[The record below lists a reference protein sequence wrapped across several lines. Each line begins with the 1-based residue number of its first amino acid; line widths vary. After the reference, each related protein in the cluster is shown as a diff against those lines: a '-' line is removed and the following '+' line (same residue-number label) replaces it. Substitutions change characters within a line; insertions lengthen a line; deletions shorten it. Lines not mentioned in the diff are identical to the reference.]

1 MTNVKIEE
9 LPKNTLKLTFTIPH
23 EDLMPFLMAAAE
35 TLSQKVTIPGFRPGK
50 ASYDIVK
57 QHVGEMKI
65 YEAALE
71 TVVRKT
77 YIDALEEN
85 KLETVGSP
93 KIDLEKMAPDNDLV
107 YTAEVSRMPKV
118 LRLADI
124 KDVKVTTDK
133 KGVTE
138 ADVTRVLKE
147 LQRMQKQEK
156 RAETNAVAA
165 ASDKVVVAVDM
176 KKEGVPVDGGQSP
189 NHAIFLNEDYY
200 IPGFKDHLI
209 GMKEGEEK
217 VFTLAFPKEHSN
229 TFLAGHE
236 IEFYVTLKELYNQAM
251 PELDDAFATKLGQ
264 ENLEKL
270 NELLKTNLENEKK
283 QEQLMEEEKAILEAI
298 AEKSRFEDLP
308 DLLVNEE
315 INKMLQELKQRV
327 ESQGV
332 EFKDYLTNLKKS
344 LADLRLDFTEQA
356 IIRIKVALAMQEIAK
371 EQGIEAEEK
380 EIDEELDKMAEQ
392 YKEDLEIKKQIFSPA
407 YRQYMTATIRNRKVI
422 DYLRKTILG

>member
-1 MTNVKIEE
+1 
-9 LPKNTLKLTFTIPH
+9 
-23 EDLMPFLMAAAE
+23 
-35 TLSQKVTIPGFRPGK
+35 
-50 ASYDIVK
+50 
-57 QHVGEMKI
+57 
-65 YEAALE
+65 
-71 TVVRKT
+71 
-77 YIDALEEN
+77 
-85 KLETVGSP
+85 
-93 KIDLEKMAPDNDLV
+93 
-107 YTAEVSRMPKV
+107 
-118 LRLADI
+118 
-124 KDVKVTTDK
+124 
-133 KGVTE
+133 
-138 ADVTRVLKE
+138 
-147 LQRMQKQEK
+147 
-156 RAETNAVAA
+156 
-165 ASDKVVVAVDM
+165 
-176 KKEGVPVDGGQSP
+176 
-189 NHAIFLNEDYY
+189 
-200 IPGFKDHLI
+200 
-209 GMKEGEEK
+209 MKEGEEK

>member
-23 EDLMPFLMAAAE
+23 EDLQPFLMAAAE
-35 TLSQKVTIPGFRPGK
+35 TLSQKANIPGFRPGK
-50 ASYDIVK
+50 APFEMVK
-57 QHVGEMKI
+57 QHLGEMKI

-71 TVVRKT
+71 TIVRKT
-77 YIDALEEN
+77 YIDALEEH

-118 LRLADI
+118 LRLADVKDI
-124 KDVKVTTDK
+124 KIDINK
-133 KGVTE
+133 KGITE
-138 ADVTRVLKE
+138 DDVTRVLKE
-147 LQRMQKQEK
+147 LQRMQTKETRATEEK
-156 RAETNAVAA
+156 TANET
-165 ASDKVVVAVDM
+165 DKVVVAVDM
-176 KKEGVPVDGGQSP
+176 KKEGVPVEGGQSP

-217 VFTLAFPKEHSN
+217 VFTLPFPKEHSN
-229 TFLAGHE
+229 TFLAGHD
-236 IEFYVTLKELYNQAM
+236 IEFYVTLKELYNQEM
-251 PELDDAFATKLGQ
+251 PDLDDSFAEKLGQ
-264 ENLEKL
+264 KDLITLKD
-270 NELLKTNLENEKK
+270 LLKTNLENEKK
-283 QEQLMEEEKAILEAI
+283 QEQLMEEEKTILEAI
-298 AEKSRFEDLP
+298 VEKSRFEDLP

-327 ESQGV
+327 ESQGAD
-332 EFKDYLTNLKKS
+332 FKGYLESLKKS
-344 LADLRLDFTEQA
+344 LSDLRLDFTPQA

-380 EIDEELDKMAEQ
+380 EIDAELDKMAEA
-392 YKEDLEIKKQIFSPA
+392 YEDKEVKNQIYSPA

-422 DYLRKTILG
+422 DYLRKIILK